1 MDIFTTADVIL
12 HTTKCHYTNNHV
24 DRILQFIIGNQQYKF
39 NRLFYG
45 ISIGPAAFSAFMKKN
60 IRPLIFS
67 ENVITYIDDF
77 FIRSQTKEEI
87 FKLLD
92 KYHQILLQENM
103 KAAPDKSHFFLTPV
117 KFLGHI
123 NDVTT
128 ITPLESQI
136 DANFFKLQ
144 PLSNKKKI

>member
-1 MDIFTTADVIL
+1 MPL
-12 HTTKCHYTNNHV
+12 HKQSRRPNITIHYWKST
-24 DRILQFIIGNQQYKF
+24 IQIQQTVLWYIHRTSSF
-39 NRLFYG
+39 F
-45 ISIGPAAFSAFMKKN
+45 SIHEKN

-87 FKLLD
+87 FKFLD

-117 KFLGHI
+117 KLLGHI